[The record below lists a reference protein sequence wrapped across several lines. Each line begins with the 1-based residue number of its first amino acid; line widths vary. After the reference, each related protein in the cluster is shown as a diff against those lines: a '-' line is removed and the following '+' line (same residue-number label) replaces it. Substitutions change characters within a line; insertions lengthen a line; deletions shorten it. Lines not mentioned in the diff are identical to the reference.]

1 MKRML
6 FLIVFFMIS
15 SIVIGC
21 ERERSGTMYKGEGEN
36 WSAELMTKY
45 NFWGKEMQSIRLEYI
60 GEEKL
65 KVMTE
70 TNLTVES
77 TDFLGWGLKKIDID
91 ESGLYDSGEVFMYDN
106 KTPSSAKITLT
117 IDGQDSE
124 VLLLSSTSP

>member
-1 MKRML
+1 M
-6 FLIVFFMIS
+6 VFIIFS

-21 ERERSGTMYKGEGEN
+21 ERESSGPIYKDTGKN
-36 WSAELMTKY
+36 WSAELITTY
-45 NFWGKEMQSIRLEYI
+45 NFWGIEMQSIRLEYI
-60 GEEKL
+60 GEEKW

-70 TNLTVES
+70 TNLSVES
-77 TDFLGWGLKKIDID
+77 TDFLGWALNKIELD
-91 ESGLYDSGEVFMYDN
+91 ESGLYDSGEVFMYEN